1 MRKKRNRALAA
12 LLLALLLAGCGAESA
27 PAAAVSASPEKEEAE
42 AVTFQAA
49 DVKNDMIQPTPEEVL
64 AAYDR
69 AVTAFGWFCLAP
81 LPCGGDPVLVDGTI
95 YQRVER
101 PGASTMAEL
110 KTTLRGL
117 FSDEVVERLLK
128 EGEGL
133 PLYRE
138 IDGALYARSF
148 TGRADPGKGNV
159 EVSVEQTAPDTCVVN
174 VAVELLEPDGSVTG
188 MEYDAFP
195 YRYVDDRW
203 VFTDFRL
210 VDELK

>member
-1 MRKKRNRALAA
+1 MREKRNRALAA
-12 LLLALLLAGCGAESA
+12 LFLALLLTGCGAESV
-27 PAAAVSASPEKEEAE
+27 PAAAASAPAERETAE

-64 AAYDR
+64 VAYDR
-69 AVTAFGWFCLAP
+69 AVTAFGWFRLAP
-81 LPCGGDPVLVDGTI
+81 LPCGGDPVLVDGTF
-95 YQRVER
+95 YQKVDR
-101 PGASTMAEL
+101 PGTATMVEL
-110 KTTLRGL
+110 KTTLRSL
-117 FSDEVVERLLK
+117 FSDQVVEQLLK

-148 TGRADPGKGNV
+148 TGRTDPHKGVV
-159 EVSVEQTAPDTCVVN
+159 EASVEQTAPDTCVVN
-174 VAVELLEPDGSVTG
+174 VSVELLGTDGSVTG

-210 VDELK
+210 VNELK